1 MRFRDLLDVPFDG
14 STGRIDTVEL
24 KARLPHIP
32 DQIVDEWLAPHGRN
46 SDMQRQYAEMDLE
59 AVDWSL
65 TRREA
70 HEILEASV
78 FPGFRKYLNDVAKRA
93 SDVSSGKWNAAD
105 SRPQVVSK
113 WRAERTWLQAP
124 IFVTGELAGSAKALH
139 LVEGHTRCGLL
150 YGLVGEGVIEPNS
163 MHSIWIGAS
172 SNRRAWQ
179 EADGSSGT

>member
-59 AVDWSL
+59 AVAWSL

-105 SRPQVVSK
+105 SRPQVVFK
-113 WRAERTWLQAP
+113 MA
-124 IFVTGELAGSAKALH
+124 
-139 LVEGHTRCGLL
+139 
-150 YGLVGEGVIEPNS
+150 
-163 MHSIWIGAS
+163 
-172 SNRRAWQ
+172 RRANM
-179 EADGSSGT
+179 APGTNLRYWRTCWICKSAPPCRGPHAMWPALWPRGRGRNRTKFNAFDLDRRKQ